1 MGLKN
6 FDVNINTNLI
16 FRESP
21 NFISVPQKANA
32 GISKRELIERHT
44 IAELERQDEDED
56 KEDEDKE
63 KQGEAEL

>member
-6 FDVNINTNLI
+6 FDVNVHTNLI

-56 KEDEDKE
+56 KEE
-63 KQGEAEL
+63 QGEAKL